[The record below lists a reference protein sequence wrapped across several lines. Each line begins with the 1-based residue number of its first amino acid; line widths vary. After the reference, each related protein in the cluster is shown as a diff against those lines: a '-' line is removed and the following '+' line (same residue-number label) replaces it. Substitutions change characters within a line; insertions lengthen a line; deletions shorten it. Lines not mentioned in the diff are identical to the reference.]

1 LRLAD
6 FNQSYWFA
14 ARYAYAGPGAFRA
27 VALGVNGRAPNAEIR
42 HAAVYAV
49 GAPIVEYDYVMRTNN
64 LGFAQDSDV
73 ACGTGSLVVFGDSF
87 TEGQGAA
94 PWFPQVETPLVDTS
108 LQLANLGYV
117 GTGMLDWA
125 AAHAHYRACL
135 MPRKALFVFI
145 SHDWYRPNYVID
157 QRQID
162 CVERRSPCR
171 EPDHL
176 WFAMPDGATPV
187 DLIAAT
193 RTREVARWT
202 SRDTWRDRLARWE
215 MVLKRDSYTFALLR
229 NSAVALLGLGDDAE
243 SEAARVIFARSKA
256 AFTAMADEIGREN
269 VRLLLLPQA
278 DETTAGAPNPQT
290 RTVTEW
296 LGQSGF
302 AVDRC
307 ELANEDYLP
316 NDRHPNARGYAKI
329 AACARRS
336 IEALV
341 AR

>member
-1 LRLAD
+1 
-6 FNQSYWFA
+6 
-14 ARYAYAGPGAFRA
+14 
-27 VALGVNGRAPNAEIR
+27 
-42 HAAVYAV
+42 
-49 GAPIVEYDYVMRTNN
+49 
-64 LGFAQDSDV
+64 
-73 ACGTGSLVVFGDSF
+73 
-87 TEGQGAA
+87 
-94 PWFPQVETPLVDTS
+94 
-108 LQLANLGYV
+108 
-117 GTGMLDWA
+117 
-125 AAHAHYRACL
+125 
-135 MPRKALFVFI
+135 
-145 SHDWYRPNYVID
+145 
-157 QRQID
+157 
-162 CVERRSPCR
+162 
-171 EPDHL
+171 
-176 WFAMPDGATPV
+176 
-187 DLIAAT
+187 
-193 RTREVARWT
+193 
-202 SRDTWRDRLARWE
+202 